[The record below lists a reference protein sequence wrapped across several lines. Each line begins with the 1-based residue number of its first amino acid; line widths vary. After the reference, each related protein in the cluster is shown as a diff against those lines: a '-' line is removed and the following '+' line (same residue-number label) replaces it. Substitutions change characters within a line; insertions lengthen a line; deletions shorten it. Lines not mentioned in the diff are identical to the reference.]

1 MNLEQIRMAKIR
13 IGDRISGCAARLNA
27 GSVSGRVISVREN
40 TYTIST
46 KQGNE
51 VVKKKGAKKIMPV
64 ITREKINEFLQ
75 DNNWSTSTQN
85 VYRGH
90 LGIFL
95 SFINGKEIT
104 NKAVKSFISSC
115 EENEPAYKAA
125 NIRSVLFKYLDWI
138 GFESE
143 DLQVKSVKPEKK
155 NKQPA
160 EVPVPSFTPDQTCED
175 PDAIKKTVQILDKS
189 EKVCVMVGK
198 AFLDVDP
205 EEQAARISL
214 DHEKASDLS
223 GKKETAKQIAAD
235 YGGRLVKVRTVT
247 SLAEID

>member
-1 MNLEQIRMAKIR
+1 MAKIR
-13 IGDRISGCAARLNA
+13 IGDRISGYAARLNT

-51 VVKKKGAKKIMPV
+51 VVKRIGAQKIMPV
-64 ITREKINEFLQ
+64 ITKEKINEFLQ

-95 SFINGKEIT
+95 SYIGDKEIT
-104 NKAVKSFISSC
+104 NKAVKAFIASC
-115 EENEPAYKAA
+115 DENEPAYKAA
-125 NIRSVLFKYLDWI
+125 NIRSVLYKYLDWI

-155 NKQPA
+155 NKPSA
-160 EVPVPSFTPDQTCED
+160 ETSVPIVDSDQTCEN
-175 PDAIKKTVQILDKS
+175 PDELKTTVQILDKS

-198 AFLDVDP
+198 AFLRVNP
-205 EEQAARISL
+205 EATVVNLSL
-214 DHEKASDLS
+214 DHEVASDLS
-223 GKKETAKQIAAD
+223 EKKEIAQQIAAD
-235 YGGRLVKVRTVT
+235 YGGRLVKINTRTIM
-247 SLAEID
+247 SEID